1 MEPETAF
8 LTGSQMVVMLL
19 VWALH
24 TESCSDSKGEKAD
37 YLLGT
42 HRVSVI
48 LHTYD
53 IWFTENH

>member
-1 MEPETAF
+1 
-8 LTGSQMVVMLL
+8 MLL